1 METACYLVL
10 TTFDNVDAAQRFAQQ
25 LVEKK
30 LAACVNI
37 LPEITSIYRWQDK
50 VEQTSEVLLHIKTSR
65 HCLTEL
71 CQMLKQQHPYDVPE
85 IIALDI
91 TSGDNDYLNWINE
104 MVK

>member
-1 METACYLVL
+1 MNSLVL
-10 TTFDNVDAAQRFAQQ
+10 CTCPDQQSAQA
-25 LVEKK
+25 LAYSVVHNK

-37 LPEITSIYRWQDK
+37 LPAITSIYRWQDK
-50 VEQTSEVLLHIKTSR
+50 IEQTSEVLLHIKTST

-71 CQMLKQQHPYDVPE
+71 CQLLKQQHPYDVPE